1 MTNEL
6 FFGLMGGTSTNA
18 TLQIEKIRFYSLQPP
33 RLDVQIGGGNLVLT
47 WPATSPRDGWSKIAG
62 CKTKVCSVRNKLLSC
77 PHRLSDDPQRMN
89 RKTEEW
95 LYQLLWLAD
104 CMSRPTFRN
113 LTDTFEGWASR
124 QGLLR
129 QIQRLEGKELIESR
143 GDTLEQKI
151 YKLTDTGR
159 LAALRGRDPEIRWKR
174 DWDGQWRLVIFD
186 LPETKNKL
194 RVRLRR
200 FLQQEYFG
208 YLQNSVWITPD
219 PLEPMARVLQEFAED
234 VESLIL
240 LEARPCGGES
250 SAAIVQGAWQFDRVN
265 HLYRGYLETLEQFS
279 RKAAEGP
286 LSPREFEQ
294 WSRRERAAWFEVIE
308 NDPLLPLSL
317 LPADYLGR
325 KAWEARKRLAK
336 ILPQQLDRR

>member
-1 MTNEL
+1 
-6 FFGLMGGTSTNA
+6 
-18 TLQIEKIRFYSLQPP
+18 
-33 RLDVQIGGGNLVLT
+33 
-47 WPATSPRDGWSKIAG
+47 
-62 CKTKVCSVRNKLLSC
+62 
-77 PHRLSDDPQRMN
+77 MN

-151 YKLTDTGR
+151 YKLTDT
-159 LAALRGRDPEIRWKR
+159 A
-174 DWDGQWRLVIFD
+174 
-186 LPETKNKL
+186 
-194 RVRLRR
+194 
-200 FLQQEYFG
+200 
-208 YLQNSVWITPD
+208 PD